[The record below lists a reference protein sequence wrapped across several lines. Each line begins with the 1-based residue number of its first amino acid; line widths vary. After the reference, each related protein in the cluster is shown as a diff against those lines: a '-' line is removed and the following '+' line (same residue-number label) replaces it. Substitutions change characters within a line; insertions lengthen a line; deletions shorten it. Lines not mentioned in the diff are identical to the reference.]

1 MNLNLFK
8 KTSFYSFQILSL
20 HYKIIIANKVIGEV
34 TKEMTQLYKEASNYS
49 EPIQLTL
56 AAFPCTVQVTLGLAS
71 AELHFKW
78 RIGTL
83 PIISVCQSLSH

>member
-1 MNLNLFK
+1 MNLNPFK
-8 KTSFYSFQILSL
+8 KPLSYSFQILSL

-56 AAFPCTVQVTLGLAS
+56 AAFPSTVQVTLRLAS
-71 AELHFKW
+71 PELQF
-78 RIGTL
+78 
-83 PIISVCQSLSH
+83 

>member
-20 HYKIIIANKVIGEV
+20 HYKIIIANKVIGEF
-34 TKEMTQLYKEASNYS
+34 TKEMKQLYKEAPNYSDSILNYS

-56 AAFPCTVQVTLGLAS
+56 AAFPSTVQVTLRLAS
-71 AELHFKW
+71 PELQF
-78 RIGTL
+78 
-83 PIISVCQSLSH
+83 